1 MGAYGQLV
9 PIFLILAL
17 APFIGIIALASLV
30 VRRPH
35 AGRPAFLFGF
45 TRAWI
50 VASLIATALGVV
62 AIVAGW
68 LIFLRQ

>member
-9 PIFLILAL
+9 PIFLIGAL
-17 APFIGIIALASLV
+17 APLIGIIALAILV
-30 VRRPH
+30 VQRPR
-35 AGRPAFLFGF
+35 GSRLPLLFGF

-50 VASLIATALGVV
+50 VASLVATALGVV
-62 AIVAGW
+62 AAVAAW